1 MPSWEDLSPAVKRYA
16 IVAAVLLAA
25 VLALRVCGGSG
36 GSAAPAGKTSTRG
49 LRGG

>member
-25 VLALRVCGGSG
+25 ILAFRSCTRSEPAPSG
-36 GSAAPAGKTSTRG
+36 KSTRG
-49 LRGG
+49 LQGG